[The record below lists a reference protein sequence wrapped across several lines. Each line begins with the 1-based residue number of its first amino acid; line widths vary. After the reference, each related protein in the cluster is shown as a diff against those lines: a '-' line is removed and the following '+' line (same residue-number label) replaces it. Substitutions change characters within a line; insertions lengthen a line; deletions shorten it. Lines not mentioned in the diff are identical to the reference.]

1 MHLKISRAGLA
12 FASLRFAAIAMFFVL
27 GIVLSRSIF
36 AQAPSQGSRQRSVW
50 DGVYTEKQA
59 QRGSDLYGPKCAS
72 CHGDDLEGD
81 VVEHPAL
88 AGGDFMWKWNGSTLA
103 PIFQRIHRDMPI
115 NNAGSLTRDQSVDL
129 LAYILSMNQL
139 PASQRELPSDPAALG
154 EIRVEAAKPDRKQ

>member
-1 MHLKISRAGLA
+1 M
-12 FASLRFAAIAMFFVL
+12 AAIALFV
-27 GIVLSRSIF
+27 VLSRSVS
-36 AQAPSQGSRQRSVW
+36 AQDPTHDSNQRSVW

-59 QRGSDLYGPKCAS
+59 QRGSDLYGPKCAG

-81 VVEHPAL
+81 IVEHPAL

-103 PIFQRIHRDMPI
+103 PLFQRIHRDMPI
-115 NNAGSLTRDQSVDL
+115 NNAGSLTLDQSADL

-154 EIRVEAAKPDRKQ
+154 QIRLEATRPDHKLDHKPEHKH

>member
-1 MHLKISRAGLA
+1 MSSQIDRARFS
-12 FASLRFAAIAMFFVL
+12 FANLNIPAIALFFVL
-27 GIVLSRSIF
+27 TLVLCCALF
-36 AQAPSQGSRQRSVW
+36 AQNPNDASNQRSVW

-59 QRGSDLYGPKCAS
+59 QRGSDLYGPKCS
-72 CHGDDLEGD
+72 GCHGDDLEGD

-103 PIFQRIHRDMPI
+103 PLFQRIHRDMPL

-129 LAYILSMNQL
+129 LAYILSMNRL

-154 EIRVEAAKPDRKQ
+154 QIRVEAARPDHKQ

>member
-1 MHLKISRAGLA
+1 MRVTFT
-12 FASLRFAAIAMFFVL
+12 FASLGLAAIA
-27 GIVLSRSIF
+27 LSVMLCRAVS
-36 AQAPSQGSRQRSVW
+36 AQNSVERSVW
-50 DGVYTEKQA
+50 DGVYTQKQA
-59 QRGSDLYGPKCAS
+59 DRGSELYGRKCAS

-103 PIFQRIHRDMPI
+103 PIFVRIHRDMPI

-139 PASQRELPSDPAALG
+139 PASQRELPSDPAALSQ
-154 EIRVEAAKPDRKQ
+154 IRVEAAKPDRKQ

>member
-1 MHLKISRAGLA
+1 MSLRIERAALA
-12 FASLRFAAIAMFFVL
+12 FASFSLAAI
-27 GIVLSRSIF
+27 GLSLVSHALS
-36 AQAPSQGSRQRSVW
+36 AQEPNDASHRRSVW

-59 QRGSDLYGPKCAS
+59 ARGSDLYGRKCAS

-103 PIFQRIHRDMPI
+103 PIFVRIHRDMPI

-129 LAYILSMNQL
+129 LAYILSMNRL

>member
-1 MHLKISRAGLA
+1 MLVKFA
-12 FASLRFAAIAMFFVL
+12 FASLSLVAIA
-27 GIVLSRSIF
+27 LSLVSRALWAQDPNDASHQRSI
-36 AQAPSQGSRQRSVW
+36 W

-59 QRGSDLYGPKCAS
+59 ARGSELYGHKCAS

-81 VVEHPAL
+81 IVEHPAL

-129 LAYILSMNQL
+129 LAYILSMNQI

-154 EIRVEAAKPDRKQ
+154 EILVEAARPDRKK